1 MLKVTPAEA
10 EYWDAPGKTVAYI
23 KMATAAT
30 HRQSSRHGREP
41 QGSDAMSAEH
51 AEDNRRNPPNPE
63 PEPKGPRTPYPVDE
77 PPDPRGPGSEPD
89 YFPGKPAGG
98 DLPKM

>member
-1 MLKVTPAEA
+1 MTALTPKQPAE
-10 EYWDAPGKTVAYI
+10 
-23 KMATAAT
+23 
-30 HRQSSRHGREP
+30 
-41 QGSDAMSAEH
+41 
-51 AEDNRRNPPNPE
+51 PPKPE
-63 PEPKGPRTPYPVDE
+63 PTGPRTPYPVDE

>member
-1 MLKVTPAEA
+1 MSRKPKRPA
-10 EYWDAPGKTVAYI
+10 K
-23 KMATAAT
+23 K
-30 HRQSSRHGREP
+30 
-41 QGSDAMSAEH
+41 
-51 AEDNRRNPPNPE
+51 PN

-77 PPDPRGPGSEPD
+77 PPDPHGPGSEPD